1 MSKKSGDPINK
12 LSVFSKNMPSTPML
26 LSILFV
32 ISAGTGIGSIATI
45 FAHENIVVI
54 IAEGVLTGILT
65 VFLPTLLT
73 VAMIKSL
80 KQFVKMRYLIFVAM
94 LGAIAYCIAIM
105 IASVIYLITNNF
117 SLANAI
123 VLVGDASIFAWWFFV
138 SKVMLALKKKAIA
151 YAIIQPLFNLLI
163 YVAAGWYLF
172 TFSEPISL
180 LLVKLSAGILVF
192 MVISYMLLF
201 VFDSPIKRSLGFGG
215 IDAFSEVVQNW
226 LFDIDLTVSSSFA
239 GSFGAPY
246 DIDTHTLV
254 FRNRN
259 NDIKSIFFVPWIHY
273 GPVGTL
279 GGSSFPYLLERH
291 VQFKYKTHAMIMHS
305 AVNEDN
311 NPISSSQVAVL
322 KRAMEKAVENG
333 KRITDGNA
341 KISFVKRS
349 HNGAKVSILSMN
361 NVSLVTF
368 TRAPN
373 VTEDISAGARR
384 VFKELL
390 ESDGNEAILIDAH
403 NCRYE
408 SATKEELDGVTSGS
422 RFLNDYVSAIK
433 SKKEKPETARRLK
446 MGVASIDIYNE
457 LHRPKDIAIGNMNV
471 VIFEFNGSRH
481 AIIQFNSNNMLP
493 SFREAVIAHVRQRY
507 GIEAELYTSDT
518 HAVNSIRDDQSNVL
532 GRYTS
537 AAAAMPFI
545 DRAIDSALA
554 DVENV
559 DIYYGKEV
567 IKRFMIWGPGVRERA
582 FATINSVVSMAK
594 VLVPTI
600 IAAGFI
606 IASWL
611 IFLV

>member
-1 MSKKSGDPINK
+1 MSEKSGDPINK

-26 LSILFV
+26 LFVLFI
-32 ISAGTGIGSIATI
+32 ISAGTGIGSIAII
-45 FAHENIVVI
+45 FTHESIVVI
-54 IAEGVLTGILT
+54 IAEGILTGILT

-73 VAMIKSL
+73 VATIKSL
-80 KQFVKMRYLIFVAM
+80 KKFVKMRYLIFVAM
-94 LGAIAYCIAIM
+94 LGAMAYCIAIF
-105 IASVIYLITNNF
+105 IASAVYAITNNF

-151 YAIIQPLFNLLI
+151 YAIIQPLFNMLI
-163 YVAAGWYLF
+163 YVAAGWYIF
-172 TFSEPISL
+172 TFSEPLSL
-180 LLVKLSAGILVF
+180 LLVKLSAGIFVF
-192 MVISYMLLF
+192 LIISYMLLF

-215 IDAFSEVVQNW
+215 IDVFSEVVQNW
-226 LFDIDLTVSSSFA
+226 LFDVDLTVSSSFA
-239 GSFGAPY
+239 GSFGTPY

-259 NDIKSIFFVPWIHY
+259 NEIKSIFFVPWIHY

-279 GGSSFPYLLERH
+279 GGSSFPYLLERY
-291 VQFKYKTHAMIMHS
+291 VQSKYKTHSMIMHS

-311 NPISSSQVAVL
+311 NPLSSSQVVPLKKAIERAV
-322 KRAMEKAVENG
+322 ANG
-333 KRITDGNA
+333 KRITGENTR
-341 KISFVKRS
+341 ISFVKRS
-349 HNGAKVSILSMN
+349 HNGANVSILSIN

-390 ESDGNEAILIDAH
+390 ESGGSEAILIDAH

-408 SATKEELDGVTSGS
+408 SAPKEELDGVTSGS
-422 RFLNDYVSAIK
+422 RFLNDYISAIK
-433 SKKEKPETARRLK
+433 SRREKPETAKKLEI
-446 MGVASIDIYNE
+446 GVASVDIYNE
-457 LHRPKDIAIGNMNV
+457 LHRPKDLAIGNMNV
-471 VIFEFNGSRH
+471 AIFRFNRSQR

-493 SFREAVIAHVRQRY
+493 TFRESVIAHVRQHY

-532 GRYTS
+532 GRHTS
-537 AAAAMPFI
+537 AAAVIPFI

-554 DVENV
+554 DVEHV
-559 DIYYGKEV
+559 DAYYGKET

-582 FATINSVVSMAK
+582 FATINSVMSMAK